1 MRPHVTFDTLPQ
13 AVMSLHEKL
22 DDIGNK
28 IESLSKQQ
36 AFSLSDDTPIGVDEA
51 AKLLQLSKAAIY
63 AKVYRNRIPY
73 YKAGGKLYFSK
84 IELIGEIH
92 SGRRPAQQE
101 QKTED
106 SSPVFPQVL

>member
-51 AKLLQLSKAAIY
+51 ARLLQLSKAAIY
-63 AKVYRNRIPY
+63 AKVFRNRIPY
-73 YKAGGKLYFSK
+73 YKSGGKLYFSK
-84 IELIGEIH
+84 TELIGEIH
-92 SGRRPAQQE
+92 SGRRPAQHE
-101 QKTED
+101 QKTEE
-106 SSPVFPQVL
+106 SSSVFPQVL

>member
-51 AKLLQLSKAAIY
+51 ARLLQLSKAAIY

-84 IELIGEIH
+84 TELIGEIH
-92 SGRRPAQQE
+92 SGRRPAQHE
-101 QKTED
+101 QKTEE